1 MKLLWHFFSLFSAT
15 NTNSL
20 ACMNLERK
28 HFIVYLH
35 PILYSPLFSFTKSK
49 STWKYCFYNQY
60 FTNKIFKETLNTV
73 EIYKKEIVEIVLN
86 QQVHI
91 VTSGFLRWFFKD
103 NELTNYIYPFFKR
116 IEEKYLWLLIY
127 TLYPIKERF
136 FFEIV
141 NI

>member
-1 MKLLWHFFSLFSAT
+1 
-15 NTNSL
+15 
-20 ACMNLERK
+20 MNLESK

-35 PILYSPLFSFTKSK
+35 PILYSPLFSFTKTK

-91 VTSGFLRWFFKD
+91 VTSGFCWVIFQRQ
-103 NELTNYIYPFFKR
+103 
-116 IEEKYLWLLIY
+116 LLI
-127 TLYPIKERF
+127 
-136 FFEIV
+136 
-141 NI
+141 N